1 MSDFIER
8 SVSNTVVEDL
18 LKNHIAENQE
28 HFLRIEE
35 QITQMQQT
43 MKSFIDAWNQAKGVV
58 TFVKYFASIVGS
70 LAALFLFIKEH
81 WK

>member
-1 MSDFIER
+1 MSDIIEHR
-8 SVSNTVVEDL
+8 VSNTVVEDL

-28 HFLRIEE
+28 RFLRIEE

-58 TFVKYFASIVGS
+58 TFVKYSASIVGS

>member
-1 MSDFIER
+1 MSEFIER
-8 SVSNTVVEDL
+8 RISHSAVEDL
-18 LKNHIAENQE
+18 LKNHIAENRE
-28 HFLRIEE
+28 RFLRIEE

-43 MKSFIDAWNQAKGVV
+43 MQSFIDAWNQAKGVI
-58 TFVKYFASIVGS
+58 TFVKWSASVVGS

>member
-1 MSDFIER
+1 MSDIIEHR
-8 SVSNTVVEDL
+8 VSNTVVEDL
-18 LKNHIAENQE
+18 LKKHIAENQE
-28 HFLRIEE
+28 RFLRIEE

-43 MKSFIDAWNQAKGVV
+43 MQSFIDAWNQAKGVV